1 MFLRLVRC
9 VRWPRCAGLLRMF
22 CFCKA
27 LSRARSSRLAAS
39 LPCLQQPL
47 SLSAQSA
54 ATLSVSGS
62 LMPFSKLC
70 SVECHAF
77 SAPLSFGRCL
87 VYSFTVF
94 SVDQEEL
101 LFLLVGSHSSSSVAP
116 SSCTLPA
123 CAALPLS
130 SLQSYSSFLC
140 CFGSVTVSGFLN
152 WKLSY
157 WF

>member
-9 VRWPRCAGLLRMF
+9 VGWPRSAGLLRMF
-22 CFCKA
+22 CFCKE
-27 LSRARSSRLAAS
+27 LSRARSSRLAVS

-62 LMPFSKLC
+62 LVPFSKLC

-77 SAPLSFGRCL
+77 SSPLSFGHCL
-87 VYSFTVF
+87 VYSLCFLCG
-94 SVDQEEL
+94 SGGAAL
-101 LFLLVGSHSSSSVAP
+101 LTRWSHVSSSVAP
-116 SSCTLPA
+116 SSCALPT

-140 CFGSVTVSGFLN
+140 CFGSML
-152 WKLSY
+152 
-157 WF
+157 

>member
-1 MFLRLVRC
+1 M
-9 VRWPRCAGLLRMF
+9 
-22 CFCKA
+22 
-27 LSRARSSRLAAS
+27 S

-62 LMPFSKLC
+62 SVPFSKLC
-70 SVECHAF
+70 SVECHVF

-101 LFLLVGSHSSSSVAP
+101 LFLLVGVM
-116 SSCTLPA
+116 CLVLWLLRPA
-123 CAALPLS
+123 LFLLVLLFLCLLS
-130 SLQSYSSFLC
+130 SLILLSSAVLGLC
-140 CFGSVTVSGFLN
+140 CDCFWFSKLEAKLLVLSSKTTSGSFPCISLRQGLTM
-152 WKLSY
+152 
-157 WF
+157 